1 MANYSSSKSI
11 KLLEA
16 EDGNSSDQEEST
28 SLKLKSGGNCSIS
41 KKSQSKRE
49 LSNVL
54 YTQELEPAKSEWEIM
69 NVIDRTCNCSFSKKY
84 NNLGCLARIHLKCDS
99 NDKVDWN
106 HAVIVV
112 QQLHEKT
119 RQKSPD
125 EVQKIVTE
133 LFINSVQS
141 DDHLDNIGQQFLQGR
156 TRLSMNWLIDN
167 KKVCLNA
174 FASAYNL
181 SNYQFEQESKAY
193 RQRHN
198 LYQEEPLLPE
208 FNNKSSHNDTP
219 SSYHHPTTDHQCI
232 VCFALLYS
240 QQQHNNSSKDSTSD
254 LTYNEMEMVLSA
266 NGLPF
271 GQ

>member
-112 QQLHEKT
+112 QQLHEIK
-119 RQKSPD
+119 RPD
-125 EVQKIVTE
+125 RNQLMRYK
-133 LFINSVQS
+133 
-141 DDHLDNIGQQFLQGR
+141 R
-156 TRLSMNWLIDN
+156 
-167 KKVCLNA
+167 
-174 FASAYNL
+174 
-181 SNYQFEQESKAY
+181 
-193 RQRHN
+193 
-198 LYQEEPLLPE
+198 
-208 FNNKSSHNDTP
+208 
-219 SSYHHPTTDHQCI
+219 
-232 VCFALLYS
+232 
-240 QQQHNNSSKDSTSD
+240 
-254 LTYNEMEMVLSA
+254 
-266 NGLPF
+266 
-271 GQ
+271 